1 MSHETET
8 FHEEDNLESVV
19 AEGIEELS
27 ETEAKEG
34 DECDKDKENVDDVDT
49 DKEDDDVEI
58 DDEDDDEDDKDEE
71 LTETKAK
78 KAPAP
83 KKVVKEDIN
92 VEEDIRAILGPDAN
106 SLSDEFKSRVKNIFE
121 AAVLAAANKY
131 LAEAQKELAEEF
143 ESKKAELEAEYAK
156 KLDEAYEVILENVDG
171 YLTKAVDDW
180 YTDNEVKVVNNI
192 RAELVESFIGGLKN
206 LLEEHYI
213 DVPDDKVD
221 VVAELVESNSELE
234 SKLEAEINRAVELS
248 EQVRELKKKLI
259 VENVSR
265 DLSEA
270 QKAKLE
276 VLAEGMDYDDAFEA
290 RLVEI
295 KKAYIDESVN
305 YASVEDDNEAIDE
318 SLFEEV
324 EHTADDDVVEK
335 VVLPDFAQKYLG
347 KKF

>member
-1 MSHETET
+1 M
-8 FHEEDNLESVV
+8 
-19 AEGIEELS
+19 
-27 ETEAKEG
+27 
-34 DECDKDKENVDDVDT
+34 
-49 DKEDDDVEI
+49 
-58 DDEDDDEDDKDEE
+58 
-71 LTETKAK
+71 
-78 KAPAP
+78 
-83 KKVVKEDIN
+83 
-92 VEEDIRAILGPDAN
+92 
-106 SLSDEFKSRVKNIFE
+106 
-121 AAVLAAANKY
+121 
-131 LAEAQKELAEEF
+131 
-143 ESKKAELEAEYAK
+143 
-156 KLDEAYEVILENVDG
+156 LENVDG

-180 YTDNEVKVVNNI
+180 YSDNEVKVVNNI
-192 RAELVESFIGGLKN
+192 RAELVESFIGGLKT
-206 LLEEHYI
+206 LLEEHYV

-259 VENVSR
+259 VEHVSR

-276 VLAEGMDYDDAFEA
+276 VLAEGMDYDDTFEA
-290 RLVEI
+290 RLVDV

-318 SLFEEV
+318 SLLEDT
-324 EHTADDDVVEK
+324 EHLTDDDVVEK

>member
-19 AEGIEELS
+19 AEGVEELDD
-27 ETEAKEG
+27 TEAKEG
-34 DECDKDKENVDDVDT
+34 DECDKDKEDDVDV
-49 DKEDDDVEI
+49 DVEI
-58 DDEDDDEDDKDEE
+58 DDEDEDEDDEDEE
-71 LTETKAK
+71 SLDETKAK
-78 KAPAP
+78 KAP

-92 VEEDIRAILGPDAN
+92 VEDDIRAILGPDAN
-106 SLSDEFKSRVKNIFE
+106 SLSEEFKSRVKNIFE

-131 LAEAQKELAEEF
+131 LAEAQTELEEEF
-143 ESKKAELEAEYAK
+143 EAKKAELEAEYAK
-156 KLDEAYEVILENVDG
+156 KLDEAYEVMLENVDG

-265 DLSEA
+265 DLSDA

-276 VLAEGMDYDDAFEA
+276 VLAEGMDYDDTFEA
-290 RLVEI
+290 RLVEV

-324 EHTADDDVVEK
+324 EPTADDDVVEK